1 MPKRTAKRGFKTK
14 EEAEEWE
21 RRLKSKANIRIL
33 TLSEFFRVFARDFKP
48 TVAASTWENKAAL
61 FRDKIEPY
69 LGGNIHRRALLSR
82 YIALARSNA
91 LYAQKGRLSLF
102 AYLSQNDKQPA
113 RRDSEPSGQLPSARA
128 KPHEWSSQDG
138 KEEGQGDELLDE
150 GGIPYLREAD

>member
-69 LGGNIHRRALLSR
+69 LGGQHSSKSSPLKI
-82 YIALARSNA
+82 YC
-91 LYAQKGRLSLF
+91 
-102 AYLSQNDKQPA
+102 
-113 RRDSEPSGQLPSARA
+113 SG
-128 KPHEWSSQDG
+128 K
-138 KEEGQGDELLDE
+138 
-150 GGIPYLREAD
+150 I